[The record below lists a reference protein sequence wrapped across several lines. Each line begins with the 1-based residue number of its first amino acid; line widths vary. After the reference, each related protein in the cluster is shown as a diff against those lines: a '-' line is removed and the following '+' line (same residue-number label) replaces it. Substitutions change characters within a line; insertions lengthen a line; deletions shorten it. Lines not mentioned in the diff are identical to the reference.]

1 MHAFKSD
8 DSAADAV
15 SAESDSAYH
24 IDALNALDFSPA
36 RTNAELPQ
44 DGSPRPFEA
53 DMRRER
59 PILWL
64 GVDTP
69 FRIGHD

>member
-8 DSAADAV
+8 DSAVDAV
-15 SAESDSAYH
+15 SDESDSAYH
-24 IDALNALDFSPA
+24 IDALNALDFIPV
-36 RTNAELPQ
+36 RTNAGLPQ
-44 DGSPRPFEA
+44 DGSLMPFDA

-59 PILWL
+59 PVLWL